1 MQFSGRGHKDAIMDL
16 NQLPPEGCHEL
27 VHEYMDLSPLFCTQ
41 MFETNSNNGG
51 CTFVH
56 DKCPSLPMPS
66 SFPMAS
72 EQCLSAQDA
81 TAAVDMPNP
90 AGGVGSNPIGV
101 VDASLAT
108 GVNSTT
114 AAANENANED
124 ETFENA
130 DENAEVSLQYLAAMS
145 SPDDPYVG
153 KTFETFED
161 ARLFYNKYAEKLG
174 FEIKN
179 ATSRRSAKTQQVE
192 KVLFV
197 CNKEGKGKK
206 SKEEGENTIELP
218 APEHISADDDGSD
231 VPKGAAKKKAPTG
244 AKRKREKLKY
254 KCCKARMQVKFD
266 GMRWVVT
273 NFVADHNHSLVDKP
287 NLAKFMKSHSGIPDE
302 EVQFLTLLHKCNI
315 DTSRMMQLMSELYGS
330 AQFVPYHTKYVSN
343 LMSAIRSREGSNDM
357 SQTIAYFYEMQ
368 KEQDPDFFFKVKLDA
383 DDKVENIFWVD
394 GAAREA
400 YKK

>member
-1 MQFSGRGHKDAIMDL
+1 
-16 NQLPPEGCHEL
+16 
-27 VHEYMDLSPLFCTQ
+27 
-41 MFETNSNNGG
+41 
-51 CTFVH
+51 
-56 DKCPSLPMPS
+56 
-66 SFPMAS
+66 
-72 EQCLSAQDA
+72 
-81 TAAVDMPNP
+81 
-90 AGGVGSNPIGV
+90 
-101 VDASLAT
+101 
-108 GVNSTT
+108 
-114 AAANENANED
+114 
-124 ETFENA
+124 
-130 DENAEVSLQYLAAMS
+130 
-145 SPDDPYVG
+145 
-153 KTFETFED
+153 
-161 ARLFYNKYAEKLG
+161 
-174 FEIKN
+174 
-179 ATSRRSAKTQQVE
+179 
-192 KVLFV
+192 
-197 CNKEGKGKK
+197 
-206 SKEEGENTIELP
+206 
-218 APEHISADDDGSD
+218 
-231 VPKGAAKKKAPTG
+231 
-244 AKRKREKLKY
+244 
-254 KCCKARMQVKFD
+254 MQVKFD